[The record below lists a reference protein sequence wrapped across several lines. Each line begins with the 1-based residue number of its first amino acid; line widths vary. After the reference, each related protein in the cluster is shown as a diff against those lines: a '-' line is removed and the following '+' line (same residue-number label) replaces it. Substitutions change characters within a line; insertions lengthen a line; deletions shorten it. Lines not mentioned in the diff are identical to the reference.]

1 MISTTLPIETPEGIT
16 FTYELASLSDR
27 GKAYAIDLLIRGVAV
42 LILGVLMALLLGPL
56 VKAGLGLWM
65 VIAFIVEWF
74 YYVVFEMTMG
84 GQSIGKRLLGL
95 RVVKV
100 AGHPIGFYDSVL
112 RNLLRAA
119 DLLPLTYAVGALSV
133 LFTRRFQRLGDL
145 AAGTIVVHER
155 KTWFGNRAPQIDP
168 RLAQG
173 GPRGIV
179 LSNRERR
186 LLQDFVLRK
195 DRLHPERR
203 EQLAEI
209 LAELYR
215 RRFAM
220 PAQGSATDT
229 LVKLHVA
236 TSEERNS
243 NPVGRAGGADR

>member
-1 MISTTLPIETPEGIT
+1 MISTALPIETPEGIT

-27 GKAYAIDLLIRGVAV
+27 GKAYAIDLLIRGTAV
-42 LILGVLMALLLGPL
+42 FVVGVLLMLVLGPL
-56 VKAGLGLWM
+56 IHVGIGLWLILSF
-65 VIAFIVEWF
+65 VVEWF
-74 YYVVFEMTMG
+74 YYVVFELVMN
-84 GQSIGKRLLGL
+84 GQSLGKRLLGL

-100 AGHPIGFYDSVL
+100 SGHPIGFYDSVL

-119 DLLPLTYAVGALSV
+119 DIVPFTYAAGAVAMLA
-133 LFTRRFQRLGDL
+133 TPRFQRLGDL

-155 KTWFGNRAPQIDP
+155 KTWFGSRSPQIDP

-173 GPRGIV
+173 GPRGVV

-186 LLQDFVLRK
+186 LLQEFVLRK

-209 LAELYR
+209 LAEPYR
-215 RRFAM
+215 QRFGLAKE
-220 PAQGSATDT
+220 ASATDV

-236 TSEERNS
+236 TTPAEE
-243 NPVGRAGGADR
+243 VRA